1 MIKAGQLV
9 YYILN
14 LGTRWEAR
22 GPVAVIETNAHG
34 CILADNPHVSLKT
47 PHIFRDKL
55 AADDA
60 ASRLTELLRRPS

>member
-1 MIKAGQLV
+1 MITGQLV
-9 YYILN
+9 YYIYN
-14 LGTRWEAR
+14 LGSRWEAR

-60 ASRLTELLRRPS
+60 ASRLTELLRRLS